1 MNEEDREA
9 GLMLVLEFLGELVS
23 KGGSFSGLVPCALL
37 FLQALITFCLLIAST
52 EFFLSMRGFNF
63 KSLWLFVFLL
73 LYCDFSLVPDLGECG
88 GVQLRHERDDLPLD
102 TALSLSESSVFI
114 TWKPSSEFFFP
125 MGGFDADCV

>member
-73 LYCDFSLVPDLGECG
+73 LYCDFSLDPDLGECG
-88 GVQLRHERDDLPLD
+88 GVQLRHERDDLPRWLND
-102 TALSLSESSVFI
+102 LTLE
-114 TWKPSSEFFFP
+114 K
-125 MGGFDADCV
+125 